1 MAWVVVLGWAAGAL
15 GQQTPDAGRVP
26 TKRFRL
32 DVAPVCDSLPL
43 AWPAWCP
50 HAQAGVA
57 GGAYREI
64 DVSAGDTIDFELHP
78 NSPTAA
84 PNPAPY
90 PLVLYN
96 MFVIIPDSLDLIAD
110 TGCNQ
115 KEFLACVK
123 VPFGETPTLRFKPKP
138 GRYKYYDASAQ
149 VADTELSSLNS
160 VGVKKGIPSTESWRW
175 QQVIFYRITASR

>member
-1 MAWVVVLGWAAGAL
+1 MSSMAWVVVLGWAAGAL
-15 GQQTPDAGRVP
+15 GQHTPDAGRVP

-138 GRYKYYDASAQ
+138 GRYKYYDASAPSGGYGII
-149 VADTELSSLNS
+149 V
-160 VGVKKGIPSTESWRW
+160 VK
-175 QQVIFYRITASR
+175 

>member
-1 MAWVVVLGWAAGAL
+1 
-15 GQQTPDAGRVP
+15 
-26 TKRFRL
+26 
-32 DVAPVCDSLPL
+32 
-43 AWPAWCP
+43 
-50 HAQAGVA
+50 
-57 GGAYREI
+57 
-64 DVSAGDTIDFELHP
+64 DVSAGDTINFELHP

-138 GRYKYYDASAQ
+138 GRYKYYDASARTWRMWG
-149 VADTELSSLNS
+149 AGALSHLQNLRN
-160 VGVKKGIPSTESWRW
+160 GPARTHLKFHYYER
-175 QQVIFYRITASR
+175 